1 MKMYKISKLIV
12 LICLSF
18 GLKAQDLSLEKLIEI
33 GIKNNK
39 DIEASI
45 KKIDLQKTLINTA
58 YEVPKTNIELQVGS
72 IQNPGIVDYSLSA
85 AQFFELPKVYQLKK
99 QYQQALVSESE
110 AYSKLAITDLKYRIS
125 LAYFELG
132 YFERLKGL
140 YKQET
145 SKLYDLEKVYQ
156 RRFEEGESDLAN
168 VLAIGLKIKEFGIK
182 IKTLEQ
188 LEEEQKSKLKVLTFT
203 TSLPQLSFIDADFS
217 KTIASSKISNSRLE
231 ILNSQ
236 VITAENNMLVEK
248 SKLMPSL
255 KLGAI
260 NQSMFG
266 YRNQF
271 IGIAGVE
278 IPIFRK
284 AMQARVD
291 GAKIQKDI
299 LETEYVSLENQIKNE
314 VDLTLKWIASDRE
327 KVSELETEILPK
339 SETLMDISNK
349 KYKAGAIEYLDWYLY
364 YNQFLGYKTEQIQ
377 LLRDLNQRVSL
388 LKFLTEN
395 E

>member
-1 MKMYKISKLIV
+1 
-12 LICLSF
+12 
-18 GLKAQDLSLEKLIEI
+18 
-33 GIKNNK
+33 
-39 DIEASI
+39 
-45 KKIDLQKTLINTA
+45 
-58 YEVPKTNIELQVGS
+58 
-72 IQNPGIVDYSLSA
+72 
-85 AQFFELPKVYQLKK
+85 
-99 QYQQALVSESE
+99 
-110 AYSKLAITDLKYRIS
+110 
-125 LAYFELG
+125 
-132 YFERLKGL
+132 
-140 YKQET
+140 
-145 SKLYDLEKVYQ
+145 
-156 RRFEEGESDLAN
+156 
-168 VLAIGLKIKEFGIK
+168 
-182 IKTLEQ
+182 
-188 LEEEQKSKLKVLTFT
+188 
-203 TSLPQLSFIDADFS
+203 
-217 KTIASSKISNSRLE
+217 
-231 ILNSQ
+231 
-236 VITAENNMLVEK
+236 
-248 SKLMPSL
+248 
-255 KLGAI
+255 
-260 NQSMFG
+260 MFG

-291 GAKIQKDI
+291 GAKIQKNI